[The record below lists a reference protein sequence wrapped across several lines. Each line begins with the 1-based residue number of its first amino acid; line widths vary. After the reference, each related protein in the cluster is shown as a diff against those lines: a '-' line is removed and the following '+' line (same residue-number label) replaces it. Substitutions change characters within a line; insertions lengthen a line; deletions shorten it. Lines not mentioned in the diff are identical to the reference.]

1 MITNCEQCGATPAQL
16 VKSRWHI
23 GLVVYGRTM
32 NKQAV
37 LCRTHGRALVVS
49 DLVKTV
55 LLGWWGV
62 YSFVINLLV
71 IPAQIAEL
79 SKVGKREPA
88 AVETKAAPS
97 KATFVHS
104 EVI

>member
-1 MITNCEQCGATPAQL
+1 MISTCEQCGAAPAQL

-23 GLVVYGRTM
+23 GLIVYGRTM
-32 NKQAV
+32 NQQAV

-62 YSFVINLLV
+62 YSFFINLLV

-79 SKVGKREPA
+79 AKVGELEPSA
-88 AVETKAAPS
+88 AETKAAPS
-97 KATFVHS
+97 NDAFVHS

>member
-1 MITNCEQCGATPAQL
+1 MISTCEQCGAGPAQL

-32 NKQAV
+32 KKQVV

-49 DLVKTV
+49 DLIKTA

-62 YSFVINLLV
+62 HSFFINLIL

-79 SKVGKREPA
+79 SKIGKLEPA
-88 AVETKAAPS
+88 AAETKAAPG
-97 KATFVHS
+97 KHAFAHS
-104 EVI
+104 EAI

>member
-1 MITNCEQCGATPAQL
+1 MISTCEQCGAAPAQL

-23 GLVVYGRTM
+23 GLIVYGRTM
-32 NKQAV
+32 NQQAV

-49 DLVKTV
+49 DLAKTV

-62 YSFVINLLV
+62 YSFFINLLV

-79 SKVGKREPA
+79 SKVGKLEPA
-88 AVETKAAPS
+88 AVETKAAPG
-97 KATFVHS
+97 KDAFVRS

>member
-1 MITNCEQCGATPAQL
+1 MISTCEQCGARPAQL

-23 GLVVYGRTM
+23 GLIVYGRTV
-32 NKQAV
+32 NRQAV

-49 DLVKTV
+49 DLIKTA

-62 YSFVINLLV
+62 YSFFINLLV
-71 IPAQIAEL
+71 VPTQIAEL
-79 SKVGKREPA
+79 SKVNQLEPA
-88 AVETKAAPS
+88 EVEGKS
-97 KATFVHS
+97 SSSEDVLVRS

>member
-1 MITNCEQCGATPAQL
+1 MISTCEQCGAKPAQL

-23 GLVVYGRTM
+23 GLIVYGRTM
-32 NKQAV
+32 NRQAV
-37 LCRTHGRALVVS
+37 LCRTHGRALVLS

-62 YSFVINLLV
+62 YSFFINLAM

-79 SKVGKREPA
+79 SKIGKIESPVA
-88 AVETKAAPS
+88 EVNSTPGKDML
-97 KATFVHS
+97 VHS